1 MDATR
6 IGALVGPAWNDI
18 KREWARLA
26 TLQKR
31 IEGKLLRTWMPDDA
45 DLEYKDLFR
54 KASSPWL
61 GFARDAI
68 GQGCRIDGYS
78 DDVTWYGAWQS
89 SGMDGRQ
96 GAVTR
101 EAIGLGYTYGAT
113 LPTDDPDRVLM
124 RPMSSLKTYAHFDD
138 PYDEHPAWVLHLV
151 SGSLAKPSAQ
161 RWMFIDETHVA
172 RFQGDPRTPREL
184 EAYAHEM
191 PWCPVRRIGN
201 TLPVDGLPQSSV
213 EAAITVYQRI
223 VDATFTLQMV
233 QRYGAFPQKWMAGG
247 QIAVDA
253 NGKPL
258 LRSSIDGLI
267 HADGESGETA
277 RFGTFAPADLDQV
290 VAALDAHIKH
300 FSALVQV
307 PPHYLLGAIVNMS
320 AEGIAAAESGYFR
333 NVHDRQDALGE
344 GYEAWLRDAA
354 EMLGSPAA
362 DDVATEI
369 HWADESSRSVAQVAD
384 AISKLSADGVD
395 APLEL
400 LFAMVPGWT
409 KADAREAAERAEQRR
424 MLREMQQRALEQG
437 PTGPLSARF
446 DPLDEPQ
453 TPPA

>member
-1 MDATR
+1 MNAADLGTLIADHWKSIR
-6 IGALVGPAWNDI
+6 Q
-18 KREWARLA
+18 EWGRLG

-31 IEGKLLRTWMPDDA
+31 IDGKLLRTWMPNDA

-78 DDVTWYGAWQS
+78 DEFVWRQAWQA

-101 EAIGLGYTYGAT
+101 EAIGLGYTFGAT
-113 LPTDDPDRVLM
+113 LPTEDASTALM
-124 RPMSSLKTYAHFDD
+124 RPMSPLKTYAFFGD
-138 PYDEHPAWVLHLV
+138 PYDEHPEWVLHLV
-151 SGSLAKPSAQ
+151 QGDLNRPSTC
-161 RWMFIDETHVA
+161 RWMFIDDEAVY
-172 RFQGDPRTPREL
+172 RFQGDARTPEKLTRAE
-184 EAYAHEM
+184 HDM
-191 PWCPVRRIGN
+191 PFCPVRRIAN

-213 EAAITVYQRI
+213 EAAIPVYQRI

-247 QIAVDA
+247 QIGVDA
-253 NGKPL
+253 AGNPL
-258 LRSSIDGLI
+258 VRFSVDGMI
-267 HADGESGETA
+267 HADGEGGETA
-277 RFGTFAPADLDQV
+277 RFGTFAPANLDQV

-333 NVHDRQDALGE
+333 NVRDRQDALGE
-344 GYEAWLRDAA
+344 GYEGWLRDAA
-354 EMLGSPAA
+354 LMIGAPSA
-362 DDVATEI
+362 DDLASEM
-369 HWADESSRSVAQVAD
+369 HWADESSRSIAQVAD
-384 AISKLSADGVD
+384 AILKLRDAD

-400 LFAMVPGWT
+400 LFAMVPGWSKT
-409 KADAREAAERAEQRR
+409 EALSAAASADQRNR
-424 MLREMQQRALEQG
+424 DRALLELAAAAG
-437 PTGPLSARF
+437 AA
-446 DPLDEPQ
+446 Q